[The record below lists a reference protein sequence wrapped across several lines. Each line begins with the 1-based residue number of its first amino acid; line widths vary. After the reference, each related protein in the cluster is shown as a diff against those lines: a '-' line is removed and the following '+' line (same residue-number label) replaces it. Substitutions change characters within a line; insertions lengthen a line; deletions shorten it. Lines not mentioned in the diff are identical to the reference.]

1 MDTEEFRTAQLCYLY
16 LEEFFNH
23 SDLKDLNE
31 LIPKEEK
38 ENEEN
43 KNLIISYCGDT
54 NKRTKLYKDIEW
66 EVKLQL
72 HSLLRNIVK
81 DLDSLSEF
89 EKDNYFVSG
98 IFNLFIK

>member
-1 MDTEEFRTAQLCYLY
+1 
-16 LEEFFNH
+16 
-23 SDLKDLNE
+23 
-31 LIPKEEK
+31 
-38 ENEEN
+38 
-43 KNLIISYCGDT
+43 
-54 NKRTKLYKDIEW
+54 LYKDIEW

-98 IFNLFIK
+98 IIILIE